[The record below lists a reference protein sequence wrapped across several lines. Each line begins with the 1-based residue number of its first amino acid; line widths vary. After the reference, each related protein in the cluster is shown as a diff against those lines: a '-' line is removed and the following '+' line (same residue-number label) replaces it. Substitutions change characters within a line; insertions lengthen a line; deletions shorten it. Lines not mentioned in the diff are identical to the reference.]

1 MDAQTAKLIE
11 DVATVAKAQS
21 TAVDSIVAA
30 HNRYAEELDVMGN
43 SEHATVDALKAQLRD
58 IASGMRDNCD
68 RIVSAIKH
76 GTELEEK
83 VEGPTAEEHGEDE
96 ASTTAAP
103 ASTAETEPKADEP
116 AEGVAA
122 NASADPAPVD
132 GG

>member
-1 MDAQTAKLIE
+1 MDLQTAKLIA
-11 DVATVAKAQS
+11 DVERAAMAQT
-21 TAVDSIVAA
+21 TAIDSIVAA
-30 HNRYAEELDVMGN
+30 HNRYAEELDVLGN
-43 SEHATVDALKAQLRD
+43 DTHESVDALKGKLTD
-58 IASGMRDNCD
+58 MASGMRDSTD
-68 RIVSAIKH
+68 RIMSAIKH